1 MFSGALNTYYV
12 HNLFAE
18 IHKKC
23 GNMLAHEDDV
33 VEFTYPDQNLMKNLS
48 SFSFIGGSGY
58 APYSVAQ
65 GDGLKKAILGKDAN
79 FSVHL
84 KDQLRE
90 QRTVITLHLN

>member
-1 MFSGALNTYYV
+1 MFSVAWYYV

-23 GNMLAHEDDV
+23 GNMLAHEDDI

-58 APYSVAQ
+58 ALSSVAT
-65 GDGLKKAILGKDAN
+65 GDGLKKAILGKDAP
-79 FSVHL
+79 FIVVL
-84 KDQLRE
+84 KDQLGE
-90 QRTVITLHLN
+90 QRTVIAPRLN